1 MPLNPQEASAA
12 DAAPVLVERH
22 GRVGLLIV
30 NRPQALNA
38 LDLQAVRRLTQA
50 LRDWAAD
57 PEVIGVVLRGATR
70 EGRPVA
76 LCAGGDIKFFHRAGL
91 AGDPDLDAFFTEEY
105 ALNHLIHRYP
115 KPYVA
120 LMDGVVMGGG
130 MGISQGASL
139 RVLTER
145 SVLAM
150 PETNIGLFPDVG
162 GGWFLARCP
171 GRLGEYLAL
180 SGQGL
185 HAPDA
190 IACGLGDV
198 LVDSAGLGEL
208 CEQLLRAREPGELRD
223 IVSRCAR
230 TPSPS
235 PLLARREAID
245 RHFAQP
251 DLPAVLASLEADS
264 GEFAQGVLEQLRP
277 RSPLMMAVSLELV
290 RRARGMALADELRME
305 RDLMHHCFHPADGVH
320 GDAIEGIRALAIDKD
335 RQPRW
340 NPASVDQVDPRA
352 VREFFRSPWA
362 PEAHPLA
369 ALRD

>member
-1 MPLNPQEASAA
+1 MNHQEPSAA
-12 DAAPVLVERH
+12 AAAPVLVERH
-22 GRVGLLIV
+22 GRVGLLTL

-38 LDLQAVRRLTQA
+38 LDLQAVRCLTQA

-105 ALNHLIHRYP
+105 TLNHLIHRYP

-130 MGISQGASL
+130 MGISQGAAL

-180 SGQGL
+180 SGHGL

-190 IACGLGDV
+190 IACGLGDR
-198 LVDSAGLGEL
+198 LVDSAELGGL
-208 CEQLLRAREPGELRD
+208 CEQLLRAREPDELRD
-223 IVSRCAR
+223 IVDRAAR

-235 PLLARREAID
+235 PLLEQRESID

-251 DLPAVLASLEADS
+251 DLPAVLASLEADPAA
-264 GEFAQGVLEQLRP
+264 FAQAALEQLRQ

-290 RRARGMALADELRME
+290 RRARNMALAEELRME
-305 RDLMHHCFHPADGVH
+305 RDLMYHCFHPTGGGH

-335 RQPRW
+335 RRPRW
-340 NPASVDQVDPRA
+340 NPPTVGQVDPRT
-352 VREFFRSPWA
+352 VQDFFRSPWT
-362 PEAHPLA
+362 PETHPLA
-369 ALRD
+369 GLRD